1 MSCGKRPHTIDYFFK
16 KRQKSN
22 KHDSICSTIS
32 DTSNNLVHLKKSNDF
47 IDERIVFDC
56 IESIIL
62 NIESN
67 VDNELSSVTGTPSLC
82 FQKFLV

>member
-1 MSCGKRPHTIDYFFK
+1 MSCGKRSHTIDYFFK

-32 DTSNNLVHLKKSNDF
+32 DTSNNLVHLGKLNVF

-56 IESIIL
+56 IENTIL
-62 NIESN
+62 NIENN
-67 VDNELSSVTGTPSLC
+67 VDNELSSVTGTPSLF
-82 FQKFLV
+82 FQKFLI

>member
-1 MSCGKRPHTIDYFFK
+1 MSCEKRSHTIDYFFK

-22 KHDSICSTIS
+22 KNDSICSTIS
-32 DTSNNLVHLKKSNDF
+32 DTSNNLIHLEKSNGF
-47 IDERIVFDC
+47 IDECIIFDC
-56 IESIIL
+56 IENIIL

-67 VDNELSSVTGTPSLC
+67 VDNELSSVTDTLYLF